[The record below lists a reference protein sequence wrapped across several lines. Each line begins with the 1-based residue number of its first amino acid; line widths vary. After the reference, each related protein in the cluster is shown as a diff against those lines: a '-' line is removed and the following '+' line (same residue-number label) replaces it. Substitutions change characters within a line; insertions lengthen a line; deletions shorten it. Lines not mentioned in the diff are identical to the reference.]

1 MVTAMLVKMTRGFN
15 GLKVQVSSM
24 PMTRVTTRSM
34 PRLIPVFCAALTL
47 VACASGSGKINFN
60 AMSAEELAAHNAGLA
75 AMEQI
80 VCVTERRSGSHIKA
94 TQCMSRKAFQERD
107 LGVVSGIRGA
117 SVDSR
122 AGIRAW

>member
-1 MVTAMLVKMTRGFN
+1 MAKGML
-15 GLKVQVSSM
+15 
-24 PMTRVTTRSM
+24 
-34 PRLIPVFCAALTL
+34 RLISLCCAAFTL
-47 VACASGSGKINFN
+47 VACVSGSGKINFN

-94 TQCMSRKAFQERD
+94 TQCMSRKEFQERD
-107 LGVVSGIRGA
+107 LGVVSDIRGA

>member
-1 MVTAMLVKMTRGFN
+1 MSTEE
-15 GLKVQVSSM
+15 
-24 PMTRVTTRSM
+24 
-34 PRLIPVFCAALTL
+34 IAAY
-47 VACASGSGKINFN
+47 
-60 AMSAEELAAHNAGLA
+60 NAGLA

-94 TQCMSRKAFQERD
+94 TQCLTRTEFRKRD
-107 LGVVSGIRGA
+107 LSVLSGIRGA

>member
-1 MVTAMLVKMTRGFN
+1 MAKGMTR
-15 GLKVQVSSM
+15 
-24 PMTRVTTRSM
+24 
-34 PRLIPVFCAALTL
+34 LITLCCAALTL

-60 AMSAEELAAHNAGLA
+60 AMSAAELAAHNAGLA

-80 VCVTERRSGSHIKA
+80 VCVTERLSGSHIKA

-122 AGIRAW
+122 AGIRAC